1 MRWFSTNLLVGVL
14 VVVVAALSGYS
25 FAACRIGGLKADYI
39 TVYALDVVN
48 DAPEL
53 VRIRIDVGGQEF
65 KDIATGVRNPYGSG
79 IITLRSRE
87 KREFEMSVFGP
98 MDSPEDNYSVTSFGS
113 IAFFE
118 ENHDAPY
125 KRYEYWRVSYDSL
138 PRGCAEFPPAPDCS
152 DDAWLFE
159 RRPEGTEE
167 RLFVESPDRPFYLER
182 DKEDPDLAR
191 IVITFVP
198 EAGVVP
204 VVAGN

>member
-1 MRWFSTNLLVGVL
+1 MRCFSTNLLVGVF

-25 FAACRIGGLKADYI
+25 FSACRIGQPKVDYI
-39 TVYALDVVN
+39 AEYDLEVVN

-53 VRIRIDVGGQEF
+53 IRIRIDVGDQDF
-65 KDIATGVRNPYGSG
+65 KDIETGVRDPHGSG
-79 IITLRSRE
+79 LITLRSRE
-87 KREFEMSVFGP
+87 KKEFEMSLLGP
-98 MDSPEDNYSVTSFGS
+98 MDSPEDNYLVTSFGS

-125 KRYEYWRVSYDSL
+125 KRYEYLLVSYDSL